1 LAQTLKIGCMDT
13 ELAGTLARLLLAL
26 VLSLTAPVLQAET
39 LIAIDNA
46 NPPFMY
52 QQNGQAKGLYPQ
64 VLQAVFARAG
74 QPVAIQAMP
83 WKRALRRSENAEVG
97 VGGIYKTSR
106 RLALYDY
113 SQPIFEEKLI
123 VYVHR
128 DKAFR
133 FTRVDDL
140 NGKRIGVIRG
150 WSYTEAFDEA
160 IRDGSIKVSE
170 SSSDEANF
178 KMLASGRLD
187 AVIAIELA
195 GQRIIQQLQLR
206 QVLALTPPLSI
217 NPTYLVF
224 AKKAKQQALL
234 QRFDRILLEMRADGS
249 LDRLVQQAIG
259 SE

>member
-1 LAQTLKIGCMDT
+1 MDT
-13 ELAGTLARLLLAL
+13 DSTGTLARLLLAL
-26 VLSLTAPVLQAET
+26 VLGLVAPVLRAET

-52 QQNGQAKGLYPQ
+52 EQDGQARGLYPL
-64 VLQAVFARAG
+64 VLEAVFARAG

-106 RLALYDY
+106 RLELYDY

-133 FTRVDDL
+133 FTQVSDL
-140 NGKRIGVIRG
+140 YGKRIGVIRG
-150 WSYTEAFDEA
+150 WSYTEALDEA
-160 IRDGSIKVSE
+160 IRDGRIKVTE
-170 SSSDEANF
+170 SSSDKANF

-195 GQRIIQQLQLR
+195 GQGIIQQLQMH
-206 QVLALTPPLSI
+206 QVQALAPPLSI

-224 AKKAKQQALL
+224 AKQARQQALL
-234 QRFDRILLEMRADGS
+234 QRFDQILLEMRADGS
-249 LDRLVQQAIG
+249 FDKLVQQAVG

>member
-1 LAQTLKIGCMDT
+1 MDT
-13 ELAGTLARLLLAL
+13 ELTGTLARLLLAL
-26 VLSLTAPVLQAET
+26 VLGLVAPALRAET

-52 QQNGQAKGLYPQ
+52 QQDGQARGLYPL
-64 VLQAVFARAG
+64 VLHAVFARVG
-74 QPVAIQAMP
+74 QPLAIQAMP

-106 RLALYDY
+106 RMALYDY

-123 VYVHR
+123 VFVHR

-133 FTRVDDL
+133 FTQVDDL
-140 NGKRIGVIRG
+140 YGKRIGVIRG
-150 WSYTEAFDEA
+150 WSYTEALDEA
-160 IRDGSIKVSE
+160 IRDGSIQVTE
-170 SSSDEANF
+170 SSSDKANF

-195 GQRIIQQLQLR
+195 GQRIIQQLQMH
-206 QVLALTPPLSI
+206 QVLALAPPLSI

-224 AKKAKQQALL
+224 AKQARQQALL
-234 QRFDRILLEMRADGS
+234 QRFDQILLEMRADGS
-249 LDRLVQQAIG
+249 LDKLVQQAMG

>member
-1 LAQTLKIGCMDT
+1 MDT
-13 ELAGTLARLLLAL
+13 DSTGTLARLLLAL
-26 VLSLTAPVLQAET
+26 VLGLAAPVLRAET

-52 QQNGQAKGLYPQ
+52 QQDGQARGLYPQ
-64 VLQAVFARAG
+64 VLRAVFARAG
-74 QPVAIQAMP
+74 QPVVILAMP

-97 VGGIYKTSR
+97 VGGIYKTRR

-133 FTRVDDL
+133 FTRVSDL
-140 NGKRIGVIRG
+140 HGKRVGVIRG
-150 WSYTEAFDEA
+150 WSYTEALDEA
-160 IRDGSIKVSE
+160 IREGRIKVSE

-187 AVIAIELA
+187 ALIAIELA
-195 GQRIIQQLQLR
+195 GQRIIQQLRLH
-206 QVLALTPPLSI
+206 QVQALSPPLSI

-224 AKKAKQQALL
+224 AKQARQQALL
-234 QRFDRILLEMRADGS
+234 QRFDQILLEMRADGS
-249 LDRLVQQAIG
+249 LDRLVQQAVG
-259 SE
+259 GE

>member
-1 LAQTLKIGCMDT
+1 MDT
-13 ELAGTLARLLLAL
+13 ELTGTLARLLLAL
-26 VLSLTAPVLQAET
+26 VLGLAVPALRAET

-52 QQNGQAKGLYPQ
+52 QQDGQARGLYPL
-64 VLQAVFARAG
+64 VLHAVFARVG
-74 QPVAIQAMP
+74 QPLAIQAMP

-106 RLALYDY
+106 RMALYDY

-123 VYVHR
+123 VFVHR

-133 FTRVDDL
+133 FTQVDDL
-140 NGKRIGVIRG
+140 YGKRIGVIRG
-150 WSYTEAFDEA
+150 WSYTEALDEA
-160 IRDGSIKVSE
+160 IRDGRIKVTE
-170 SSSDEANF
+170 SSSDKANF

-195 GQRIIQQLQLR
+195 GQRIIQQLQMH
-206 QVLALTPPLSI
+206 QVLALAPPLSI

-224 AKKAKQQALL
+224 AKQARQQALL
-234 QRFDRILLEMRADGS
+234 QRFDQVLLEMRADGS
-249 LDRLVQQAIG
+249 LDRLVQQAVG

>member
-1 LAQTLKIGCMDT
+1 
-13 ELAGTLARLLLAL
+13 
-26 VLSLTAPVLQAET
+26 
-39 LIAIDNA
+39 
-46 NPPFMY
+46 
-52 QQNGQAKGLYPQ
+52 
-64 VLQAVFARAG
+64 
-74 QPVAIQAMP
+74 
-83 WKRALRRSENAEVG
+83 

-178 KMLASGRLD
+178 KMLVSGRLD

-206 QVLALTPPLSI
+206 QVLALTPPLGI

-224 AKKAKQQALL
+224 AKQAKQKALL
-234 QRFDRILLEMRADGS
+234 QRFDRTLLEMRADGS

>member
-1 LAQTLKIGCMDT
+1 MDT
-13 ELAGTLARLLLAL
+13 DSTGTLARLLLAL
-26 VLSLTAPVLQAET
+26 VLCLAAPVLRADT

-52 QQNGQAKGLYPQ
+52 EQDGQAKGLYPL
-64 VLQAVFARAG
+64 VLEAVFARAG

-106 RLALYDY
+106 RLELYDY

-123 VYVHR
+123 VYVHQ

-133 FTRVDDL
+133 FTQVSDL
-140 NGKRIGVIRG
+140 HGKRIGVIRG
-150 WSYTEAFDEA
+150 WSYTEELDEA
-160 IRDGSIKVSE
+160 IRDGRIKVTE
-170 SSSDEANF
+170 SSSDKANF

-195 GQRIIQQLQLR
+195 GQRIIQQLQMH
-206 QVLALTPPLSI
+206 QVLALEPPLSI

-224 AKKAKQQALL
+224 AKQARQQALL
-234 QRFDRILLEMRADGS
+234 QRFDQILLEMRADGS
-249 LDRLVQQAIG
+249 LDRLVQQAVG
-259 SE
+259 NR